1 MFGIKDLMEQ
11 AQGLQAKVTA
21 IQEELA
27 GKIVVGSA
35 VADMV
40 TVQVNGA
47 QEIISVK
54 IEENSS
60 TRTR

>member
-11 AQGLQAKVTA
+11 AQGLQAKITA

-35 VADMV
+35 GGDMV
-40 TVQVNGA
+40 TVRLT
-47 QEIISVK
+47 EPRKYIR
-54 IEENSS
+54 EN
-60 TRTR
+60 